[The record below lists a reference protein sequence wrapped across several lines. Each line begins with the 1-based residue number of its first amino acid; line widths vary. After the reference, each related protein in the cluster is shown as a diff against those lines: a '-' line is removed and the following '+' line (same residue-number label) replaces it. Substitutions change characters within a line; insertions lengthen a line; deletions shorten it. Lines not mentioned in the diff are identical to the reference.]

1 MGILDDYKKDVEQ
14 SKQSSA
20 TNSMTENM
28 ENIQGY
34 KPYEQMNEAERAQVD
49 KKVNEYYEDT
59 DVDGIMNFM
68 SHLDTGRMAKVNE
81 SMTRME
87 QSKNKTINEMRLTL
101 LQDRI
106 KNRFYPGLDKE
117 LVKNQSSEEISQLKD
132 EISDLKKEMS
142 DMMTLLKDKLT

>member
-14 SKQSSA
+14 SKQSST

-28 ENIQGY
+28 ENIRGY

-49 KKVNEYYEDT
+49 SMVNEYYNDT
-59 DVDGIMNFM
+59 DVNGIMNFM
-68 SHLDTGRMAKVNE
+68 SHLDTERMAKVNE
-81 SMTRME
+81 TIVKTE

-106 KNRFYPGLDKE
+106 KKGFYSGQDKE
-117 LVKNQSSEEISQLKD
+117 TANKQSSEEISQLKN
-132 EISDLKKEMS
+132 EISDLKK
-142 DMMTLLKDKLT
+142 DMGDIMTFLKDKLT